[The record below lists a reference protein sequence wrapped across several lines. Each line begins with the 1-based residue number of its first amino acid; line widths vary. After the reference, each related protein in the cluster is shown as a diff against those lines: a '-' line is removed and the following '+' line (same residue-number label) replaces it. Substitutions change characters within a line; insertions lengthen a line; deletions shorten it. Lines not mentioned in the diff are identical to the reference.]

1 MLSYSI
7 TLPTIG
13 PKLQPST
20 TVHALILANNAT
32 AAASS
37 EKITQIIANKT
48 PPIVC
53 ISDNRRFLA
62 YDKY

>member
-20 TVHALILANNAT
+20 TVHALILANVRWLT
-32 AAASS
+32 Q
-37 EKITQIIANKT
+37 KVITMESRAQKHK
-48 PPIVC
+48 
-53 ISDNRRFLA
+53 DGQ
-62 YDKY
+62 